1 MTLLALI
8 ALTFAAYAE
17 DAHLGAIRT
26 ALDTLRQA
34 PRKSA
39 GPRDSGPELTL
50 AKHNLRDWIGSR
62 LTAMTSQVDERE
74 LEYTLNSD
82 LRQAKLLCSD
92 RTSDQQTC
100 YLNAIRFRR
109 SGAFLIA
116 QTGVEIECGFDES
129 AYLYSWSEEGWR
141 RVWQTEQNTYTER
154 GYQPQTIQAVHVSPY
169 NKANDYLVL
178 TLGTQSWCSSAWHT
192 VYYRVFRLGPDLES
206 PPIIDKAESAFLGD
220 EASIQGSVAR
230 DEALVEFT
238 GHSIDSGVLTRKSV
252 RHFRI
257 DPDGAKRVDP
267 LALSPRDFVDE
278 WLTHEW
284 KQAAVWSESAKRAS
298 MRDFHAKLHKEFV
311 SGEFI
316 YPTMHC
322 PLRPDV
328 WQVGVDFGEASPATT
343 YFLVRWRP
351 PFEFRMLEV
360 AEHSWQ
366 ECTEE
371 DRRADDEPRTLFPLQ
386 DGK

>member
-17 DAHLGAIRT
+17 DAHLDGIRT
-26 ALDTLRQA
+26 ALNTLRQA
-34 PRKSA
+34 PRESA
-39 GPRDSGPELTL
+39 GPRDSGPELTV
-50 AKHNLRDWIGSR
+50 AKHNLRDWIESR
-62 LTAMTSQVDERE
+62 LTAMTSQLNERE
-74 LEYTLNSD
+74 LEYRLNSD
-82 LRQAKLLCSD
+82 LHQAKLLCSD

-116 QTGVEIECGFDES
+116 QTGVEIECGFDEP

-371 DRRADDEPRTLFPLQ
+371 DRRADDEPRALFPLQ